1 MSKFFRVLLVT
12 LIVVAIFLA
21 NASIVCFGWNVFVD
35 AFQLIPLPKIQYSD
49 ALLLFALIGLIKG
62 KGKEDKQ
69 YDVESPDLWVR
80 VINVIVNRLLM
91 LGLISIISLFV

>member
-1 MSKFFRVLLVT
+1 MNKFFRVLLVT
-12 LIVVAIFLA
+12 LVVVAIFLA
-21 NASIVCFGWNVFVD
+21 NALIVCWGWNVFVD

-62 KGKEDKQ
+62 KG
-69 YDVESPDLWVR
+69 VESPDLWVR

-91 LGLISIISLFV
+91 LGLICIISLFV